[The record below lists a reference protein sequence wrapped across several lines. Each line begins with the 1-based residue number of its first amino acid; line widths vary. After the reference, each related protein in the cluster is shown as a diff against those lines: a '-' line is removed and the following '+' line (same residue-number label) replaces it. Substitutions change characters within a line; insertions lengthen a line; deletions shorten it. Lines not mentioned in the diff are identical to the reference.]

1 MVGLTIMSAAQARRD
16 VPFNK
21 DVLKWARERRG
32 LSYEQAA
39 NSAGVTPEKIM
50 AWEEREGTKRPT
62 VRQARLL
69 ASGYDRPFLE
79 FFSREIPE
87 ISEPQLIQDF
97 RLYHDAP
104 RPDEHRGLIE
114 LQSWAETFRLNTL
127 DLIEILGDQTPRF
140 PNDLYAAA
148 TSSPS
153 HAARRTREFMNFAP
167 SEQIGLKSAER
178 DSVPKKLRRKIEA
191 LGVLVLKNSALK
203 AFRARGMCIYSEV
216 LPVIIFGSEF
226 PSAQAFTL
234 VHELAHIVLKQ
245 SGISG
250 PPPDRT
256 LSSQIEQWCNE
267 FAASFLIPED
277 NLAKDIGFKPIGAPT
292 IDDDLLATLAARY
305 AVSRHA
311 MLIRLVK
318 LGYVQ
323 ADFYWRIKRPQFVEE
338 EEEYKGAGRATYY
351 GSRYRNAYGDFYTG
365 LVLEA
370 WETGRI
376 TNHNAGEFMGIK
388 NLQHLEDI
396 RSKFGV

>member
-1 MVGLTIMSAAQARRD
+1 MSASQARRD

-21 DVLKWARERRG
+21 AVLKWARERRG
-32 LSYEQAA
+32 RSYEQAA
-39 NSAGVTPEKIM
+39 HSAGVTPERIIE
-50 AWEEREGTKRPT
+50 WEKRDSVARPT

-69 ASGYDRPFLE
+69 AGEYDRPFLE

-87 ISEPQLIQDF
+87 IAEPKLVPDF
-97 RLYHDAP
+97 RLYHGAA
-104 RPDEHRGLIE
+104 RPDEHRELLE

-127 DLIEILGDQTPRF
+127 DLLELLGDQTPRF
-140 PNDLYAAA
+140 PNDLYVNA

-153 HAARRTREFMNFAP
+153 HAARRTREFMKFAL
-167 SEQIGLKSAER
+167 SEQIGLKNSER
-178 DSVPKKLRRKIEA
+178 DSVPKKLRMKIEA
-191 LGVLVLKNSALK
+191 LGVLVLKNSVLK
-203 AFRARGMCIYSEV
+203 DFHARGMCIYSEV
-216 LPVIIFGSEF
+216 LPVIVFGSES
-226 PSAQAFTL
+226 PSAQVFTL

-250 PPPDRT
+250 PPSDRSP
-256 LSSQIEQWCNE
+256 SSKNEQWCNE
-267 FAASFLIPED
+267 FAAAFLIPED
-277 NLAKDIGFKPIGAPT
+277 ILAIDVGSEPNDAPT
-292 IDDDLLATLAARY
+292 IEDTRLAALAARY

-323 ADFYWRIKRPQFVEE
+323 ADFYWRVKRPQFVEE
-338 EEEYKGAGRATYY
+338 EEEYKGGGRSKYY
-351 GSRYRNAYGDFYTG
+351 GSRYRSACGDFYTG

-396 RSKFGV
+396 RSNFGV